1 MALKITAG
9 DRTVA
14 SQRGIVRAHR
24 MPHKARARLN
34 AFVFS

>member
-9 DRTVA
+9 NLTVA
-14 SQRGIVRAHR
+14 GQRGIVRAR
-24 MPHKARARLN
+24 RKPHKARAALN